1 MRVSE
6 VMTEATLT
14 DSKDAT
20 LAEAARKMWE
30 QQAGSLLVMDG
41 DQLLGIVTE
50 RDVLKGV
57 ASGMPLQETRIADVM
72 SKEPFTVGPGT
83 SLRECARE
91 MNERWIRHIPVV
103 DAGKVVGIVS
113 QRDLAQVLADALTEP
128 ETLVQLVGASQL
140 ARERRLQRIEH
151 WHWD

>member
-14 DSKDAT
+14 DAPGAT

-41 DQLLGIVTE
+41 DQLVGIVTE
-50 RDVLKGV
+50 RDVLRGV
-57 ASGMPLQETRIADVM
+57 ASGLPLADTRISDVM
-72 SKEPFTVGPGT
+72 SKDPFTVGPGT
-83 SLRECARE
+83 SLRECAKE
-91 MNERWIRHIPVV
+91 MNERWIRHIPVM

-113 QRDLAQVLADALTEP
+113 QRDLAQVLADALQEP
-128 ETLVQLVGASQL
+128 ETLAQLVGASQL

>member
-6 VMTEATLT
+6 IMTEATLT
-14 DSKDAT
+14 DAPDAT

-30 QQAGSLLVMDG
+30 QQAGSLLVTDG
-41 DQLLGIVTE
+41 EQLLGIITE

-57 ASGMPLQETRIADVM
+57 ASGLPLEDTRLSEVM
-72 SKEPFTVGPGT
+72 SKDPFTVGPGT
-83 SLRECARE
+83 SLRECAKE
-91 MNERWIRHIPVV
+91 MNDRWIRHIPVV
-103 DAGKVVGIVS
+103 DGGRIVGIVS
-113 QRDLAQVLADALTEP
+113 QRDLAQVLAEALHEP
-128 ETLVQLVGASQL
+128 DTLAQLVGASQL